1 MKLYKLLLISVFPLL
16 SACFQVQLVGNVG
29 ESTLRV
35 SELRDPAVEI
45 GGMVES
51 WGPDAWIEVTGEQA
65 WAEYGPTLQ
74 LALLGM
80 AINSRDGVDAET
92 LYLAQATA
100 GNDYDPTGS
109 LRLSTPAVVQGSWH
123 AIVPGEQLQRGN
135 LKVSALTEA
144 AYQVVREDLDIL
156 SDEEILARLNAV
168 AQLLLDDVDDD
179 ETVDYKDLL
188 LWSRGR
194 DAASYRGDL
203 AELDALAAAVSAGQ
217 PAAMLTSQARTVLGS
232 HRVVMDT
239 NFGTIEMETLNFD
252 APITVVNFL
261 AYVNANFYDNIIFHR
276 TINNF
281 VIQAGLW
288 ELVSSNR
295 VNAKEPN
302 DPILNE
308 SHNGISNA
316 RGTVAMA
323 RTPDP
328 HSARSQFYINQAA
341 NANLDYDFESDDW
354 GYAVFARVTRGLDV
368 VDAIAALPTSAI
380 PNIGRSVPN
389 NNVVIRSMTV
399 SD

>member
-74 LALLGM
+74 QALLGM

-123 AIVPGEQLQRGN
+123 AIVPGEQLQKRGD

-168 AQLLLDDVDDD
+168 AQLLLDNVDDD

-188 LWSRGR
+188 LWSRGQ

-281 VIQAGLW
+281 VIQAGRW
-288 ELVSSNR
+288 ELVGSNR
-295 VNAKEPN
+295 VPKEPN

-308 SHNGISNA
+308 SRNGISNA

-323 RTPDP
+323 RLPEP
-328 HSARSQFYINQAA
+328 HSAASQFYINQAA

-368 VDAIAALPTSAI
+368 VDAIAALPTSTI
-380 PNIGRSVPN
+380 PGIGNAVPN
-389 NNVVIRSMTV
+389 SNVVIRSMTV
-399 SD
+399 RD